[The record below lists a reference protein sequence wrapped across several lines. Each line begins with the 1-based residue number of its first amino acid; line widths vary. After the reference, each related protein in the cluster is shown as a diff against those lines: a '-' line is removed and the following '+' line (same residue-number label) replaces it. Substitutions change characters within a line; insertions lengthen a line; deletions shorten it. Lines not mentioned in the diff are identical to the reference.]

1 MKRIWLLWI
10 VLAVGAH
17 AATNIWMSTG
27 KSHGID
33 PRLLY
38 AISKVESNHNPLVV
52 SVNYQKLNKVQA
64 DMLYLMLQSRNIQ
77 YTTYTKVVSIYSK
90 DIIQAKQVISFL
102 DQNDYPSF
110 DIGLM
115 QVNNVHKEVLKG
127 LKISLHDLLN
137 EQINLNV
144 ASGILWNCYK
154 KHRSNKEAINAYNG
168 RIVGND
174 YYTKVSEVLHK
185 LLLPHENASKNLFYR
200 IL

>member
-1 MKRIWLLWI
+1 MKRIWLLWVI
-10 VLAVGAH
+10 LVVGAH

-27 KSHGID
+27 TSHGID

-38 AISKVESNHNPLVV
+38 AISKVESNHNPLVI

-64 DMLYLMLQSRNIQ
+64 DMLYLMLQSRDIQ
-77 YTTYTKVVSIYSK
+77 HITYTKVVSIYSK
-90 DIIQAKQVISFL
+90 DIAQAKRVISFL

-115 QVNNVHKEVLKG
+115 QINNVHKEVLSS
-127 LKISLHDLLN
+127 LKISLHDLLD
-137 EQINLNV
+137 QQTNLNV

-168 RIVGND
+168 RIIGND

>member
-1 MKRIWLLWI
+1 L
-10 VLAVGAH
+10 VVGLH

-27 KSHGID
+27 NSQGID

-52 SVNYQKLNKVQA
+52 SVNYQKLNRVQT
-64 DMLYLMLQSRNIQ
+64 DMLYLMLQSRNIK
-77 YTTYTKVVSIYSK
+77 YNTYTKVVSIYSK
-90 DIIQAKQVISFL
+90 DITQAKQVISFL
-102 DQNDYPSF
+102 DQNNYPSF

-115 QVNNVHKEVLKG
+115 QINNVHKEVLKS
-127 LKISLHDLLN
+127 LKISLHNLLN
-137 EQINLNV
+137 EQTNLNV

-174 YYTKVSEVLHK
+174 YYTKVSEVLNK
-185 LLLPHENASKNLFYR
+185 LLLPHESTSKNLFYR

>member
-1 MKRIWLLWI
+1 MKRILLLWI
-10 VLAVGAH
+10 VLVVGAH

-52 SVNYQKLNKVQA
+52 SVNYKKLNKVQA
-64 DMLYLMLQSRNIQ
+64 DMLYLMLQSRDIQ
-77 YTTYTKVVSIYSK
+77 HITYTKVVSIYSK

-144 ASGILWNCYK
+144 ASGI
-154 KHRSNKEAINAYNG
+154 
-168 RIVGND
+168 
-174 YYTKVSEVLHK
+174 
-185 LLLPHENASKNLFYR
+185 
-200 IL
+200 

>member
-10 VLAVGAH
+10 VLVVGAH

-52 SVNYQKLNKVQA
+52 SVNYKKLNKVQA
-64 DMLYLMLQSRNIQ
+64 DMLYLMLQSRDIQ
-77 YTTYTKVVSIYSK
+77 HITYTKVVSIYSK
-90 DIIQAKQVISFL
+90 DIIQAKQVINFL

-115 QVNNVHKEVLKG
+115 QVNNVHKEVLNG

-137 EQINLNV
+137 EQTNLNV

-174 YYTKVSEVLHK
+174 YYTKVSEVLYK

>member
-1 MKRIWLLWI
+1 MKRILLLLI
-10 VLAVGAH
+10 VLFVGAN

-27 KSHGID
+27 KAHGID

-52 SVNYQKLNKVQA
+52 SVNYKKLSKVEA
-64 DMLYLMLQSRNIQ
+64 DMLYLMLDSRNIR
-77 YTTYTKVVSIYSK
+77 YVTYTKVVSIYSK
-90 DIIQAKQVISFL
+90 DINEAKKVINFL

-115 QVNNVHKEVLKG
+115 QVNNVHKKTLSD

-137 EQINLNV
+137 EQTNLNV
-144 ASGILWNCYK
+144 AAGILWNCYK
-154 KHRSNKEAINAYNG
+154 KHRSNREAINAYNG

-174 YYTKVSEVLHK
+174 YYSRVSEVLYK
-185 LLLPHENASKNLFYR
+185 LMLPHESVSKNLFYR

>member
-1 MKRIWLLWI
+1 MKRILLLWI
-10 VLAVGAH
+10 VLVVGAH

-52 SVNYQKLNKVQA
+52 SVNYKKLNKVQA
-64 DMLYLMLQSRNIQ
+64 DMLYLMLQSKDIQ
-77 YTTYTKVVSIYSK
+77 HITYTKVVSIYSK

-137 EQINLNV
+137 EQTNLNV

-185 LLLPHENASKNLFYR
+185 LLLPHENSSKNLFYR